1 MEDLFERSQVYKK
14 GDHLRECYDSH
25 DKNLKSLKL
34 SSKNR
39 VIMIYVEAQSAIKS
53 ERMKILQ

>member
-1 MEDLFERSQVYKK
+1 MENLFEWSQVYKK

-34 SSKNR
+34 SSNNR
-39 VIMIYVEAQSAIKS
+39 MIMIHVEAQSA
-53 ERMKILQ
+53 RLD